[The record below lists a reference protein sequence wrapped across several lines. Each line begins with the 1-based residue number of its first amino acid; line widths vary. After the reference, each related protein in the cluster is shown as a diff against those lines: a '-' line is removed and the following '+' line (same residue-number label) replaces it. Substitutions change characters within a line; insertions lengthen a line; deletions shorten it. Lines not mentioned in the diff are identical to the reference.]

1 MRTTAGL
8 SFIGLGAQPPTAD
21 WGTMLAGRTQLD
33 SPRIAAARDRRRLHV
48 IGKEN
53 IMRLTRLPALFI
65 AAALLL
71 SAACQPAAATPT
83 PTTAAPAAKP
93 ATTTAPAAPAASP
106 AAAAPPAAKPAASPA
121 ASPAAAPAASPS
133 AAAAPSPATAGG
145 GVPAG
150 VAKPASGSLTIA
162 AVQGSEDAPLKAI
175 APRYQQ
181 QYGVQVNI
189 VEFPYDQLYEKLV
202 TTFQANTPTYDLI
215 MMDDPWMPK
224 FGTNDWLQPLEG
236 NYGFTRDP
244 DIPGVVYDVGTWPP
258 PRGPVPPT
266 EKSKAPHLLGIT
278 IVGNVEMFMYRKD
291 MGEAPK
297 TWDDVLANAQKNN
310 KSGFAGYVIRG
321 KATNPVVADFLP
333 ILWSF
338 GGDVFDDNWKE
349 QVDSPASITAAK
361 FLVEQLKAAAE
372 PGAENVDAA
381 DRDRLIAINQGYQ
394 STVWPAEVTDVVENP
409 QVSQVVGKIGYIP
422 IPAGRS
428 GKGFGNMGNWLLG
441 VPKATQNGQAA
452 ADFIKWLTSAQIQR
466 DYVGQGGIP
475 SRKSLLTDPSLNQKD
490 PFFSAL
496 AQSLDATPNW
506 RPRTDQWNAVE
517 TILGTQL
524 NSALAGLTSAEDA
537 MKTAA
542 EQITSTMQQAGY

>member
-1 MRTTAGL
+1 
-8 SFIGLGAQPPTAD
+8 
-21 WGTMLAGRTQLD
+21 
-33 SPRIAAARDRRRLHV
+33 
-48 IGKEN
+48 
-53 IMRLTRLPALFI
+53 MRLVRLPALLI
-65 AAALLL
+65 TAGLLL
-71 SAACQPAAATPT
+71 AVGCQPAAPAPT
-83 PTTAAPAAKP
+83 PTTAPPAAAKP
-93 ATTTAPAAPAASP
+93 AASTAPAPSAAASP
-106 AAAAPPAAKPAASPA
+106 AAAASPSLAASPAAKPAASP
-121 ASPAAAPAASPS
+121 S
-133 AAAAPSPATAGG
+133 AVAAAPSPSAVAG
-145 GVPAG
+145 GVPAT
-150 VAKPASGSLTIA
+150 VAKPANGTLTIA

-202 TTFQANTPTYDLI
+202 TTFEANTPTYDLI

-224 FGTNDWLQPLEG
+224 FGTNDWLQPLDTS
-236 NYGFTRDP
+236 YGFTRDP

-258 PRGPVPPT
+258 PRGPVPPS
-266 EKSKAPHLLGIT
+266 EKTKAAHLLGIT

-291 MGEAPK
+291 MSDAPK
-297 TWDDVLANAQKNN
+297 TWNDVLSNAQKFN
-310 KSGFAGYVIRG
+310 KAGFAGYVIRG
-321 KATNPVVADFLP
+321 KATNPIVADFLP
-333 ILWSF
+333 ILWSL
-338 GGDVFDDNWKE
+338 GGDVFDNNWKE
-349 QVDSPASITAAK
+349 QVDSEASINAAK
-361 FLVEQLKAAAE
+361 FLVEQLKAVAE

-409 QVSQVVGKIGYIP
+409 QVSQVVGKMGYIP
-422 IPAGRS
+422 IPAGPS

-441 VPKATQNGQAA
+441 IPKATQNGQAA
-452 ADFIKWLTSAQIQR
+452 ADFVKWLTSAQIQR
-466 DYVGQGGIP
+466 DYVAQGGIP
-475 SRKSLLTDPSLNQKD
+475 SRKSLLTDPTLNQKD

-524 NSALAGLTSAEDA
+524 NSALAGLTSPEDA
-537 MKTAA
+537 MKTAG